1 MPAIEHVVVLML
13 ENRSFDCLLGK
24 LYPKSEQFDGLEG
37 TETNPWHKED
47 GTVEQIRVWNCG
59 EVTEEAARLP
69 NPEPGELFEDV
80 NVQLFGL
87 DRDPGGD
94 RGVTPDMSGF
104 VDNYA
109 RQPWPWTPEDPSGI
123 MHYFLPSQVPII
135 SRLALEFGVSDRW
148 HASTPSETWP
158 NRYFTHCGTAGG
170 FVNNTQSRFPY
181 QWPRMMPT
189 IFRRLGKH
197 GYSWKIYFH
206 DIPQAISL
214 FDLWARIPTHFCQF
228 EREFE
233 RHCRTGRLPNYSFI
247 EPRYFTTLFSDKMPN
262 DQHPPHNLLWGEQ
275 LIATVYNAVRNSPV
289 WERTLLI
296 IVYDEHGGAFDHVVP
311 PDAVAPGGPYPDE
324 FRFDRY
330 GIRVPAVIVSPYVAP
345 GSVIRPPLRSDGT
358 ESHPFDHTSIIATLH
373 KLFDI
378 GPAMTPRVA
387 SAPDLLPALT
397 LERPENDGPQHLTI
411 DPHRPSAAELKES
424 RRRRR
429 NGLQRSLRNPLLFLP
444 RGAVELTGA
453 VRGVGARVIPEAWR
467 RPRPKRVVR

>member
-1 MPAIEHVVVLML
+1 MHPIEHVVVLML

-37 TETNPWHKED
+37 GESNPWHKPD
-47 GTVEQIRVWNCG
+47 GTVEQIRVWNS
-59 EVTEEAARLP
+59 EVMTAEAACLP
-69 NPEPGELFEDV
+69 DPEPGELFEDV

-87 DRDPGGD
+87 EGDPDGQ
-94 RGVTPDMSGF
+94 PDMSGF

-135 SRLALEFGVSDRW
+135 SRLALDFGVSDRW
-148 HASTPSETWP
+148 YASTPSETWP
-158 NRYFTHCGTAGG
+158 NRYFAHCGTAGG
-170 FVNNTQSRFPY
+170 HVNNSMNRFPY
-181 QWPRMMPT
+181 QWPRLMPT
-189 IFRRLGKH
+189 IFRRLGRH

-206 DIPQAISL
+206 DIPQAVSL
-214 FDLWARIPTHFCQF
+214 FDLWPRIPTHFCRF

-247 EPRYFTTLFSDKMPN
+247 EPRYFPTLLSDKMPN
-262 DQHPPHNLLWGEQ
+262 DQHPPHNLLYGEQ
-275 LIATVYNAVRNSPV
+275 LIATVYNAVRNSPL
-289 WERTLLI
+289 WPRTLLL
-296 IVYDEHGGAFDHVVP
+296 IVYDEHGGSFDHAVP
-311 PDAVAPGGPYPDE
+311 PEAVPPGEPYPDG

-358 ESHPFDHTSIIATLH
+358 ESYPFDHTSIIATLH

-387 SAPDLLPALT
+387 AAPDLLPALT
-397 LERPENDGPQHLTI
+397 LERPENDGPDRLTI
-411 DPHRPSAAELKES
+411 DPRRPHLSQVWKL

-429 NGLQRSLRNPLLFLP
+429 NRNQRNLRNPLLFVP
-444 RGAVELTGA
+444 RGVAELTGA
-453 VRGVGARVIPEAWR
+453 VRGVGARVVPEAWR
-467 RPRPKRVVR
+467 RKRPNRIVR